1 MSFCNNLTPLPLD
14 APFALFQRLA
24 ESNRLFFYDDHIQI
38 LAITLSSIPDRP
50 GYFALCLNRDSQ
62 TVTANYYKFLGRAF
76 LTHPENLTRFLDGHD
91 LTEPELDRIAY
102 LKRHWVI
109 PMVPA
114 GSMHPAV
121 RDRLDEIEELLEA
134 NMPSIC
140 EI

>member
-1 MSFCNNLTPLPLD
+1 MAFCNNLVPVPVDSPLP
-14 APFALFQRLA
+14 LFQRLA
-24 ESNRLFFYDDHIQI
+24 ESGRLFFYDDHIQI
-38 LAITLSSIPDRP
+38 LSIVRSSLSDRP

-76 LTHPENLTRFLDGHD
+76 LTHPDNLDGHD

-102 LKRHWVI
+102 LKRHWVL

-114 GSMHPAV
+114 TSMHPAV

-134 NMPSIC
+134 NMPSIS

>member
-1 MSFCNNLTPLPLD
+1 MSYCNNLVPVPLD
-14 APFALFQRLA
+14 TPFVLFQRLA
-24 ESNRLFFYDDHIQI
+24 ESGRLFFYDDHIQI
-38 LAITLSSIPDRP
+38 MSIVRSNLADRP

-76 LTHPENLTRFLDGHD
+76 LTHPDNLNAPHE

-102 LKRHWVI
+102 LKQYWVM

-114 GSMHPAV
+114 TSMHPAV
-121 RDRLDEIEELLEA
+121 HDRLDEIEELLEA

>member
-1 MSFCNNLTPLPLD
+1 M
-14 APFALFQRLA
+14 
-24 ESNRLFFYDDHIQI
+24 
-38 LAITLSSIPDRP
+38 
-50 GYFALCLNRDSQ
+50 
-62 TVTANYYKFLGRAF
+62 TANYYKFLGRAF
-76 LTHPENLTRFLDGHD
+76 LTHPDNLNAQHE
-91 LTEPELDRIAY
+91 LTGPELDRIAY

>member
-1 MSFCNNLTPLPLD
+1 MAFCNNLTPVPLD
-14 APFALFQRLA
+14 APFTLFQRLA

-38 LAITLSSIPDRP
+38 LAIVPSNLSDRP

-76 LTHPENLTRFLDGHD
+76 LTHPDNLNAQHE
-91 LTEPELDRIAY
+91 LTGPELNRIAY